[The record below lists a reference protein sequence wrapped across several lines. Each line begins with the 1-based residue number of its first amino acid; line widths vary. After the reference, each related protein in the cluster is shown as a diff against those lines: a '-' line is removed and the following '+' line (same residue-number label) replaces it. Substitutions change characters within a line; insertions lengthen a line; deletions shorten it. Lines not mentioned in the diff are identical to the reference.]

1 MVSPAFQSGT
11 QKYDPRS
18 VEFVSAFT
26 QFLVSRSELDEL
38 GLRRA
43 QRAQATTG
51 ERFDAVLLNLAL
63 LDEERLLNLLAD
75 FLELQRASSAD
86 LGALHVA
93 SDVLDPAYLRSVLAL
108 PIADDGT
115 TLRIAV
121 ADPFARGTFDG
132 IGFAVDRRIEIALMP
147 RAAILD
153 ALDRRLEGT
162 SAARANAVGH
172 AETDGASDADDR
184 DTRRLR
190 DLASQAPTIRFVNE
204 LIQRAA
210 ASEASDIHIEPGET
224 ELKIRMRI
232 DGVLHLVER
241 LGLSETAALV
251 SRIKIMARLDIAER
265 RLPQDGRIRTVVRG
279 RELDLRVST
288 MPTVDGES
296 VVLRLLDTSS
306 VALDFAELGFDADF
320 LDRFRALVEAPN
332 GIVLVS
338 GPTGSGKTTT
348 LYTALTGIDRKK
360 LKVLTVEDP
369 VEYRIDDVN
378 QIQVQPKIGLNFATV
393 LRSTL
398 RHDPDVVMVGEI
410 RDLETARIAVQ
421 ASLTGHLVLSTVHTN
436 SAPATV
442 TRLIDMGIEPY
453 LLASTLRGVLA
464 QRLVRRLCAACAKPA
479 DISPVLAAALDA
491 SGLAQPAAASV
502 READRNGCP
511 ACRHTGFKGRTM
523 ILELMVVDRPLQAQ
537 LVSAATEADVRRVA
551 QAGGMRSMY
560 QHGLRSVLDGVTTLD
575 EVLRVTGPD

>member
-1 MVSPAFQSGT
+1 MVSPASRSASKT
-11 QKYDPRS
+11 YDPHAA
-18 VEFVSAFT
+18 EFVSAFT
-26 QFLVSRSELDEL
+26 QFLVARGELDEL

-43 QRAQATTG
+43 QRAQASTG
-51 ERFDAVLLNLAL
+51 ERYDSVLLNLAL

-75 FLELQRASSAD
+75 FLNLERASSAD
-86 LGALHVA
+86 VGALLVA
-93 SDVLDPAYLRSVLAL
+93 SDALNPAYLRSVPAL
-108 PIADDGT
+108 PVADDGT
-115 TLRIAV
+115 TLRLAV
-121 ADPFARGTFDG
+121 ADPFAQGTFSG
-132 IGFAVDRRIEIALMP
+132 IGFALDRKIDIVLMP

-153 ALDRRLEGT
+153 ALDRLHSGET
-162 SAARANAVGH
+162 TAHARASEHDEAIS
-172 AETDGASDADDR
+172 TSDADDR

-190 DLASQAPTIRFVNE
+190 DLASQAPTIRFVND
-204 LIQRAA
+204 LIQRAV
-210 ASEASDIHIEPGET
+210 ASDASDIHIEPGET
-224 ELKIRMRI
+224 DLKIRMRI

-241 LGLSETAALV
+241 LSLSEAAALV

-279 RELDLRVST
+279 RELDLRIST

-306 VALDFAELGFDADF
+306 VALDFTELGFEADF
-320 LDRFRALVEAPN
+320 LNSFRALVAAPN

-348 LYTALTGIDRKK
+348 LYTAMTGIDRKR

-436 SAPATV
+436 SAAATV

-464 QRLVRRLCAACAKPA
+464 QRLVRRLCAGCARPA
-479 DISPVLAAALDA
+479 DVSPMLAAALAA
-491 SGLAQPAAASV
+491 SGIERPEAARV

-511 ACRHTGFKGRTM
+511 ACRHTGFKGRTA
-523 ILELMVVDRPLQAQ
+523 ISELMIVDRPLQAA
-537 LVSAATEADVRRVA
+537 LVSSATEDDVRRVA
-551 QAGGMRSMY
+551 QSGGMQSMY
-560 QHGLRSVLDGVTTLD
+560 QHGLRCVLDGVTTLD
-575 EVLRVTGPD
+575 EILRVTGPD